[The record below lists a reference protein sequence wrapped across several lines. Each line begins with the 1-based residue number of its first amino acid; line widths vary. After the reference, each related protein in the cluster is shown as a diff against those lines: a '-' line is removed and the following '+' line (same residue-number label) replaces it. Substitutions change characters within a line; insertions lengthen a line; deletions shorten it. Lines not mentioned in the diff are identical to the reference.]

1 MAIFLFFW
9 AVLPQATTRHP
20 AGPVWSSLALGGV
33 PLLSS
38 SLLLTF
44 LTFILCVLRALI
56 FSVFSFSFYASACS
70 VGLSYHF

>member
-1 MAIFLFFW
+1 MAIFIVFLGCFPR
-9 AVLPQATTRHP
+9 ATRHP

-56 FSVFSFSFYASACS
+56 LSVFVLF
-70 VGLSYHF
+70 